1 MPPLRLRRA
10 ALTVDPQLAYVGA
23 ALYLAYKLSVLY
35 RQSNYLLI
43 VFAAIT
49 LGMMLATIV
58 MAIVCMANFD
68 KGLIAYTMPQQ
79 KLPDEN
85 IHLRYTQNYAYPPQS
100 PRMDLD

>member
-1 MPPLRLRRA
+1 MLTTHFCRA
-10 ALTVDPQLAYVGA
+10 VLTITPQLAYVGA

-35 RQSNYLLI
+35 NEGNYLLI

-49 LGMMLATIV
+49 LLMMVATII
-58 MAIVCMANFD
+58 MAIICMTNFD

-79 KLPDEN
+79 KLPHEN

-100 PRMDLD
+100 PRMDLE

>member
-1 MPPLRLRRA
+1 MLVTLSRRT
-10 ALTVDPQLAYVGA
+10 ALTIDPQLAYVGA
-23 ALYLAYKLSVLY
+23 TLYLAYKLSVLY
-35 RQSNYLLI
+35 KQSNYMLI

-49 LGMMLATIV
+49 LLMMIATIV
-58 MAIVCMANFD
+58 MAIVCMTNFD

-79 KLPDEN
+79 KIRDDN